1 MLSVAAVGKIATGF
15 WVRPL
20 RKSEFFK
27 VGFAMTAWGEF
38 AFITAA
44 TAKEAGIIDAEL
56 FSSAILAVML
66 SVVVS
71 PVFLRLVI
79 VCLLLFPVPVL
90 VCPKKV
96 SAQG

>member
-71 PVFLRLVI
+71 PVLLRLVI
-79 VCLLLFPVPVL
+79 CLLYTSPSPRD
-90 VCPKKV
+90 
-96 SAQG
+96 S